1 MNSLIPEIVNN
12 IKLSVARLISDEYGI
27 DEKELIEL
35 LSSGVSKKHKANC
48 QFSNCTYRENS
59 LYIDHGC
66 AKDKL
71 VDEIVDTQSSHPST
85 ILPSP
90 TSPLPITT
98 LPPRPTL
105 APRPRLTRPPPITI
119 PPRPT
124 RPLPITIPPSP
135 TSPLPITI
143 LHSPTSPLPITTLS
157 PRPTLAPSITRAP
170 HPKS

>member
-71 VDEIVDTQSSHPST
+71 VDEIVDTQSSHPS
-85 ILPSP
+85 P

-98 LPPRPTL
+98 LPPRPTC
-105 APRPRLTRPPPITI
+105 P
-119 PPRPT
+119 
-124 RPLPITIPPSP
+124 
-135 TSPLPITI
+135 
-143 LHSPTSPLPITTLS
+143 
-157 PRPTLAPSITRAP
+157 P